1 MNSFRKEI
9 NRLMTTKNLKKKQL
23 RYNEYY
29 DMQDIFDD
37 LYDKS
42 KNKPNYKFYKL
53 IDLIIKPEN
62 IELAYRNI
70 KRNTGSKTK
79 GTDSITI
86 KDLEKLTI
94 DEIVKEV
101 QTRLNNYTPSKVRR
115 VLIPKSYSDKKR
127 PLGIPCMW
135 DRLIQQCIKQ
145 VLEPICEAK
154 FYNHSYGF
162 RPNRSC
168 QDALARCSHL
178 MQLTGLHYV
187 VDIDIKGF
195 FDNVN
200 HEKLIKQ
207 IWNLGIQDKRLICI
221 IGKILK
227 APIEGEEIPI
237 KGTPQGGILSPLL
250 SNIVLNEL
258 DWWIANQWEYM
269 KTKKDYSRVRD
280 NKGTPRVDN
289 SHKYRALKT
298 TRLKEI
304 YIVRYADDFKI
315 FCRDYDT
322 ASKIFIAT
330 KNWLKE
336 RLDLEISP
344 EKSKIVNLKTN
355 YSEYLG
361 IKLKVTLKRN
371 KYVLKSHMS
380 DSRKEKAIKT
390 IKEKIDIIGKNA
402 TPKNV
407 KLYNSTIL
415 GIQNYYKT
423 ATNINKDCKEIYF
436 KTTRHQYNRLRDKSK
451 NQKFGQK
458 KTKSKCY
465 EKYYGDYD
473 IKETYVAG
481 IILFPIYAV
490 KTKPPLGF
498 DQNICSYTE
507 QGRMLIHKKLANIS
521 TIILNY
527 LLENPVAGQSI
538 EYNDNRIS
546 LYVAQNGKDAITGR
560 PLEIGKMHCHHKI
573 PRVMSGTDAYSNLIF
588 ISDEIHILIH
598 ATTEDTIN
606 KYLKTLNLDV
616 KMIDK
621 INKLRLL
628 VGNEELLK

>member
-1 MNSFRKEI
+1 
-9 NRLMTTKNLKKKQL
+9 MTTKNLKRKQL

-29 DMQDIFDD
+29 DMQQIFDD

-42 KNKPNYKFYKL
+42 KNKPNYRFYKL
-53 IDLIIKPEN
+53 MDIITKTEN
-62 IELAYRNI
+62 IELAYRSI
-70 KRNTGSKTK
+70 KRNTGSNTK
-79 GTDSITI
+79 GTDLVTI
-86 KDLEKLTI
+86 KDLEVLTI
-94 DEIVKEV
+94 DEIIKEV
-101 QTRLNNYTPSKVRR
+101 QSRLANYSPSKVRR
-115 VLIPKSYSDKKR
+115 VLIPKPYSDKKR

-178 MQLTGLHYV
+178 MQLTKLHYV

-200 HEKLIKQ
+200 HEKLMKQ
-207 IWNLGIQDKRLICI
+207 LWNLGIQDKQLLCI
-221 IGKILK
+221 IGKMLK
-227 APIEGEEIPI
+227 SPIDKEGIPT

-269 KTKKDYSRVRD
+269 QTNKDYSRVRD

-298 TRLKEI
+298 TNLKEF
-304 YIVRYADDFKI
+304 YIVRYADDFKL
-315 FCRDYDT
+315 FCRDYNT

-336 RLDLEISP
+336 RLGLDISP

-361 IKLKVTLKRN
+361 IKLKVTPKRN
-371 KYVLKSHMS
+371 KFVLKSHMS

-390 IKEKIDIIGKNA
+390 INARIDAIGKDA

-407 KLYNSTIL
+407 NLYNSTIL

-436 KTTRHQYNRLRDKSK
+436 RTTRHQYNKLKDKSK
-451 NQKFGQK
+451 NQKFGYIQN
-458 KTKSKCY
+458 KSKCY
-465 EKYYGDYD
+465 EKYYGDYN
-473 IKETYVAG
+473 IRETYVAG
-481 IILFPIYAV
+481 TILFPIYAV
-490 KTKPPLGF
+490 TTKHPLGF

-507 QGRMLIHKKLANIS
+507 KGRMLIHKKLANVS
-521 TIILNY
+521 TAIINY
-527 LLENPVAGQSI
+527 
-538 EYNDNRIS
+538 
-546 LYVAQNGKDAITGR
+546 QNQKVELMYI
-560 PLEIGKMHCHHKI
+560 
-573 PRVMSGTDAYSNLIF
+573 
-588 ISDEIHILIH
+588 
-598 ATTEDTIN
+598 
-606 KYLKTLNLDV
+606 KT
-616 KMIDK
+616 
-621 INKLRLL
+621 
-628 VGNEELLK
+628 